1 MVSFDLIKSLN
12 THFMRPWVPSDDLIW
27 PYKINNK
34 LIYDKLLTLHPC
46 LVYSSTGL
54 KYLISLGSKN
64 MWRTTDFFL
73 WHLRG

>member
-1 MVSFDLIKSLN
+1 MVSLDLMKSLN
-12 THFMRPWVPSDDLIW
+12 THFMRPWVPSDDLMW
-27 PYKINNK
+27 PYKIVS
-34 LIYDKLLTLHPC
+34 LTQIILTLHPC